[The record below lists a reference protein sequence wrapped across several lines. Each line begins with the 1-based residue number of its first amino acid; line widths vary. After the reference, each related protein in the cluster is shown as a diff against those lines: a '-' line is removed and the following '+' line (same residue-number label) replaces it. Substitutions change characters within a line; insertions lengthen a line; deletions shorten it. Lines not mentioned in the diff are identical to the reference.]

1 MITCKHVYRHI
12 CESLDEGMNS
22 ARCRAI
28 KRHLS
33 GCSQCRAYLKSLKQ
47 TIRLYRASP
56 RTALPRAAHRRL
68 WTALIIEERAP
79 HRHTQRAPSRRAR
92 KPRAKA

>member
-1 MITCKHVYRHI
+1 MTTCKQVYRHI
-12 CESLDEGMNS
+12 CESLDEGMDS

-33 GCSQCRAYLKSLKQ
+33 SCDNCRAYLQSLKQ

-56 RTALPRAAHRRL
+56 HVPLPRSAHRRL
-68 WTALIIEERAP
+68 WTALALEAASDRGHGTQNLRPRALKG
-79 HRHTQRAPSRRAR
+79 RAR
-92 KPRAKA
+92 T

>member
-12 CESLDEGMNS
+12 CESLDEGMES

-33 GCSQCRAYLKSLKQ
+33 DCGQCRAYLKSLKQ

-56 RTALPRAAHRRL
+56 RAPLPRRAHRRL
-68 WTALIIEERAP
+68 WTALAREATSTRGLG
-79 HRHTQRAPSRRAR
+79 RLTSSRRVAR
-92 KPRAKA
+92 RAGR